1 MPVNF
6 LKSYE
11 YSQSRVKDSGG
22 GREPGG
28 REESQD
34 DHKQGMFME
43 MLIMV
48 GERRKK
54 ERARYMVARI
64 EK

>member
-1 MPVNF
+1 M
-6 LKSYE
+6 E
-11 YSQSRVKDSGG
+11 DSGG
-22 GREPGG
+22 GREPGKT
-28 REESQD
+28 EESQD
-34 DHKQGMFME
+34 DHKLGMFME

-48 GERRKK
+48 RERRKK